1 MTKRKFPRIRRRLRC
16 EVSIDGQC
24 RVGVVL
30 DLSPGGFFVQTQA
43 AAEVGAKIL
52 VKLRDPS
59 DCVVDVPVRV
69 ANRREIAPRLRSV
82 ARGGIGCVVTAPPEA
97 YFRLLH
103 SLCA

>member
-1 MTKRKFPRIRRRLRC
+1 MTKRRFPRIRRRLRC
-16 EVSIDGQC
+16 EVSIDGQR

-43 AAEVGAKIL
+43 TPEVGAKVL
-52 VKLRDPS
+52 VHMRDPS
-59 DCVVDVPVRV
+59 DRVVDVPVRV
-69 ANRREIAPRLRSV
+69 ANRRAIAPRLRSV
-82 ARGGIGCVVTAPPEA
+82 ARGGIGCEVTAPPEA